1 MDILLPTTLAAG
13 QRVKDAIMI
22 LPDQAAK
29 VLIAKKDDVERRDD
43 SGGRH
48 KLWLKRNVA
57 MQTEDLQAMGA

>member
-1 MDILLPTTLAAG
+1 
-13 QRVKDAIMI
+13 MI
-22 LPDQAAK
+22 LPDQAAN